1 MEQITLYYREGASD
15 KIYQAAIKAED
26 GGYVVNFAYGRRG
39 ATLSTG
45 TKTTSPVLIDEAR
58 KIYNKLVREKAAKGY
73 TPGEGGTPYRQTG
86 KESTVTGIHCQL
98 LNPMRED
105 QSEALLANPSWCAQ
119 EKFDGRRFLIRKEG
133 NAITGINRLGLAVA
147 VPEPIAAAAEA
158 IAADFIMDGEA
169 VGDHLYVFDLLAL
182 NGIDT
187 RPLPYGDRY
196 CQLSELIDPKSPHAI
211 RLVPTA
217 FLPEQ
222 KREFAQRLRAAGREG
237 VVFKRLDARYTAGR
251 PTNGGPQ
258 LKLKFTE
265 SASFIVSKV
274 NGKRSVALS
283 LFDGDRSVPAGNV
296 TIPPNH
302 DIPPVGAVVECY
314 YLYAFPESGS
324 IFQPVYLG
332 VRDDIRAE
340 ECVIGQLKYKSEP
353 DTIG

>member
-15 KIYQAAIKAED
+15 KIYQAAIEAAD

-39 ATLSTG
+39 ATLTTG
-45 TKTTSPVLIDEAR
+45 TKTTGPVLIDEAR
-58 KIYNKLVREKAAKGY
+58 KLYNKLVREKAAKGY
-73 TPGEGGTPYRQTG
+73 TPGEDGVPYRQAG
-86 KESTVTGIHCQL
+86 KDSKVTGIHCHF
-98 LNPMRED
+98 LNHVTED
-105 QSEALLANPSWCAQ
+105 QSRALLANPSWCAQ

-133 NAITGINRLGLAVA
+133 SAITGINRLGLAVA

-182 NGIDT
+182 NGTDT
-187 RPLPYGDRY
+187 RTLSYGDRY
-196 CQLSELIDPKSPHAI
+196 CQLLELIDPKSPRAI

-222 KREFAQRLRAAGREG
+222 KREFVQRLRAAGREG

-274 NGKRSVALS
+274 NGKRSVS
-283 LFDGDRSVPAGNV
+283 LMVFDGEQKVPVGNV

-302 DIPPVGAVVECY
+302 DVPPVGDIVDVRF
-314 YLYAFPESGS
+314 LYAYRGGS

-353 DTIG
+353 ATGS